1 LKHQI
6 IRNMKILNVAVAG
19 LGRIGKI
26 HLKNLVRNFPEIK
39 VVAVMDVLDES
50 RAIAEEHGVPVFVL
64 TYEELLA
71 VPDLDAVVICSPTD
85 THADYVV
92 KAANAG
98 KQIFC
103 EKPLDLSLERVQEVL
118 EIVKASGVKLML
130 GFNRR
135 FDPEFKRIRE
145 LVENGSI
152 GDPRILKI
160 TSRDPGP
167 PPISYIKVSGGMF
180 LDMTIHDFDMARFI
194 AGKKVKEVFAKASV
208 KVDPEIGQAGD
219 VDTAVIL
226 LTFDDDSVAVIDN
239 CREAAY
245 GYDQRLEVFGSK
257 GMAQAENN
265 FPNSHKLFT
274 SSGVSGD
281 LPLHFF
287 LERYDASYN
296 QEIREFIDALVSGH
310 EVPAGGEDGLISLA
324 IGQAAKKSVVENRP
338 VLLSEILDPTQTK
351 KI

>member
-1 LKHQI
+1 MEMI
-6 IRNMKILNVAVAG
+6 NVAVAG

-26 HLKNLVRNFPEIK
+26 HLKNLVRNFSEIR
-39 VVAVMDVLDES
+39 VVATMDVFDES
-50 RAIAEEHGVPVFVL
+50 KAIADKFNVPVFVK
-64 TYEELLA
+64 TFDELLA

-92 KAANAG
+92 KAARAG

-103 EKPLDLSLERVQEVL
+103 EKPLDLSLERVREVL
-118 EIVKASGVKLML
+118 EVVKETGVSLML

-135 FDPEFKRIRE
+135 FDPEFKKIKA
-145 LVENGSI
+145 LVESDAV
-152 GDPRILKI
+152 GDPQIIKI

-167 PPISYIKVSGGMF
+167 PPLSYIKVSGGMF
-180 LDMTIHDFDMARFI
+180 LDMTIHDFDMARYI
-194 AGKKVKEVFAKASV
+194 SGKKVKEVFARAAV

-219 VDTAVIL
+219 VDTAVIT
-226 LTFDDDSVAVIDN
+226 LTFEDDSMAVIDN
-239 CREAAY
+239 CRKAAY

-265 FPNSHKLFT
+265 FPNNHKLYT
-274 SSGVSGD
+274 ETGVSGD

-296 QEIREFIDALVSGH
+296 QEIREFIDALVSGSAMP
-310 EVPAGGEDGLISLA
+310 VDGEDGLISIAMGL
-324 IGQAAKKSVVENRP
+324 AAKKSIEENRP
-338 VLLSEILDPTQTK
+338 VKMTEILA
-351 KI
+351 

>member
-1 LKHQI
+1 MLH
-6 IRNMKILNVAVAG
+6 VAVAG

-39 VVAVMDVLDES
+39 VVAVMDVFNES
-50 RAIAEEHGVPVFVL
+50 KAIAEEYGVPVFVL

-92 KAANAG
+92 KAAHAG

-118 EIVKASGVKLML
+118 DIVQTSGVQLML

-145 LVENGSI
+145 LVENGSV
-152 GDPRILKI
+152 GDPQILKI

-167 PPISYIKVSGGMF
+167 PPISYIKGSGGMF
-180 LDMTIHDFDMARFI
+180 LDMTIHDFDMARFMS
-194 AGKKVKEVFAKASV
+194 GKKVKEVFAKASV

-219 VDTAVIL
+219 VDTAVII
-226 LTFDDDSVAVIDN
+226 LTFEDDSVAVIDN

-257 GMAQAENN
+257 GMAQAENH
-265 FPNSHKLFT
+265 FPNNHRFFT
-274 SSGVSGD
+274 RSGVSGD

-296 QEIREFIDALVSGH
+296 QEIREFVDALMSGH
-310 EVPAGGEDGLISLA
+310 DVPVGGKDGLISLA
-324 IGQAAKKSVVENRP
+324 IGLAAKRSVVENRP
-338 VLLSEILDPTQTK
+338 VPLSEILGPA
-351 KI
+351 